1 MHTLL
6 NFFVAK
12 ESSVDNEGV
21 NEQKVK
27 QSTRST
33 QTEIILPPILPP
45 EVEEVLL
52 RYKLINGDEN
62 VLSSVQCISSPATI
76 KPQFISKSYSRITSM
91 ISNTSGMKCKS

>member
-1 MHTLL
+1 M
-6 NFFVAK
+6 K
-12 ESSVDNEGV
+12 
-21 NEQKVK
+21 EQKVI
-27 QSTRST
+27 QCTRST

-91 ISNTSGMKCKS
+91 ISNTSGMKYEISDESKCTAIKFGGN

>member
-1 MHTLL
+1 ML

-12 ESSVDNEGV
+12 ESSVGNEGV

-52 RYKLINGDEN
+52 RYKFINGDEN
-62 VLSSVQCISSPATI
+62 ILASVECTSSPATI